1 MLKLLFLRMRIGQM
15 NATARQVCPLSG
27 QMYRSSDSP
36 YPMRLSRLILISAA
50 LFLALAGVVSAQD
63 TGIEPE
69 VPVVESEQA
78 QDESATLPA
87 DSTVRNSL
95 LAQAQAPQQPVSPFE
110 EIPLEA
116 DPTAS
121 PFEDIEPEA
130 QQTTRQPGDSIIEEI
145 TFRGTRRVPRD
156 SLAAR
161 IFTQPG
167 DLYDIQTLR
176 RDYMVLWNT
185 GYFDD
190 LRLEIDDGEVGK
202 IVRFVVTE
210 RRVVRTIRYEG
221 NKSASLSDIL
231 ERFKERGVGLTVE
244 SRYDPTTVNRAV
256 YVLKELMGERG
267 RQYAEV
273 LPEVRQIPPASVE
286 VVFNIDE
293 GPKVKV
299 GNVSFEG
306 LDVIKPK
313 AARRAMKNTKPLGI
327 PYSLIL
333 ENLFAKSFD
342 IRKLE
347 EDKERLRNAYQKKGY
362 FKANVP
368 RHDLD
373 ILDAPGRST
382 FLIPWTM
389 LFNSPKKHANINL
402 LVEEGPRYSRGK
414 LSFTDVELFRVPDQV
429 LGPVFA
435 MQEGSIFDIEKLRTG
450 MENLKKLY
458 GEFGYIDFV
467 AEPSFEFN
475 EQEQEQS
482 IDLNLAVEEGKQFF
496 VRRIEFDGN
505 NTTRDKVIRRELLLD
520 EGDMFNTRIWDVSM
534 LRLNQLGYFDPIR
547 TEGPELD
554 TVVTRNTREGLVDLT
569 LKVKERGRNMIN
581 LNGGVSGFAGSFIGF
596 GYSTNNFLGLGET
609 LSFNA
614 QLGSR
619 ERVLQFGYT
628 EPYLFDK
635 PIQAGFTV
643 FSSRFSFNQAREA
656 SIFAGANLIP
666 LFDQLGRDNILDYRQ
681 NSAGFTTFLS
691 YPLRRSFARLS
702 LTYSF
707 RRSNVVTFSQSA
719 RNLFT
724 YLNFEGVAG
733 PNSLEGIT
741 TSQITPGYYYNT
753 VDHPITP
760 SKGKSL
766 FASVAIAGIGGNA
779 RFIQPTVE
787 AKYFKPAGSRRTIAM
802 RGLFSFLTGFGG
814 RVPPPFNRSF
824 MGGENDVRGFQ
835 IWSIS
840 PMVWIP
846 DFTNVP
852 ILNDNGTNRTQIQVI
867 DGVEERVPIT
877 TEVPVYRLNFPGGD
891 SRFVYNLEYRIKLFG
906 PVVLAPFFDIG
917 FNRILVKNQVRLN
930 SGRAEELNRRFPQA
944 GFSENIGIIPATQ
957 KTRSSAGL
965 ELQIMMPVINAPFR
979 FYWAYN
985 PLRVNEYLR
994 PPIVADRSLF
1004 PNNSSFIQGVAPV
1017 GTPLPFF
1024 EKKSTFRFT
1033 ISRTF

>member
-1 MLKLLFLRMRIGQM
+1 M
-15 NATARQVCPLSG
+15 NP
-27 QMYRSSDSP
+27 
-36 YPMRLSRLILISAA
+36 SRLTRLVALLAA
-50 LFLALAGVVSAQD
+50 CFASPAIAQEPDAGPAEQPP
-63 TGIEPE
+63 GAAA
-69 VPVVESEQA
+69 PVY
-78 QDESATLPA
+78 
-87 DSTVRNSL
+87 L
-95 LAQAQAPQQPVSPFE
+95 LAQAQQPPQAPPAP
-110 EIPLEA
+110 
-116 DPTAS
+116 S
-121 PFEDIEPEA
+121 PFEDIPLEQPDPASPFETVQEEA
-130 QQTTRQPGDSIIEEI
+130 QPQRRPGEDIIEEVS
-145 TFRGTRRVPRD
+145 FRGTRRIPRD

-161 IFTQPG
+161 IFTKRG
-167 DLYDIQTLR
+167 DLYDAQTLR
-176 RDYMVLWNT
+176 RDFMVLWNT

-190 LRLEIDDGEVGK
+190 LRLEVEDGEAGK

-221 NKSASLSDIL
+221 NKSATLSDIL
-231 ERFKERGVGLTVE
+231 ERFKERNVGLTVE

-256 YVLKELMGERG
+256 FVLRELLGERG
-267 RQYAEV
+267 RQYADV
-273 LPEVRQIPPASVE
+273 NPEVRQIPPASVE
-286 VVFNIDE
+286 IVFNIDE

-306 LDVIKPK
+306 LEVLSRRN
-313 AARRAMKNTKPLGI
+313 ARRAMKNTKPLGI
-327 PYSLIL
+327 PRSIIL
-333 ENLFAKSFD
+333 ENIFTRTFD

-347 EDKERLRNAYQKKGY
+347 EDKERLRNAYQKRGH
-362 FKANVP
+362 FRANVLQ
-368 RHDLD
+368 HDLEVRD
-373 ILDAPGRST
+373 SPGRAT
-382 FLIPWTM
+382 FLLPWSM
-389 LFNSPKKHANINL
+389 LFNKPKKHADINL
-402 LVEEGPRYSRGK
+402 LVEEGPRYARGL

-435 MQEGSIFDIEKLRTG
+435 MNEGAIFDVEKLRKG

-467 AEPSFEFN
+467 AEPSFEFR
-475 EQEQEQS
+475 EDDDPPK
-482 IDLNLAVEEGKQFF
+482 IDLNLSVDEGKQFF

-505 NTTRDKVIRRELLLD
+505 STTRDKVIRREILLD
-520 EGDMFNTRIWDVSM
+520 EGDMFNTRVWDLSM
-534 LRLNQLGYFDPIR
+534 LRLNQLGYFDPIK
-547 TEGPELD
+547 TEGPETD
-554 TVVTRNTREGLVDLT
+554 TVVTRNTRDGLVDLT

-609 LSFNA
+609 LSFDA

-681 NSAGFTTFLS
+681 TSAGFTTFVS

-702 LTYSF
+702 LTYSY
-707 RRSNVVTFSQSA
+707 RRSNVVTFSKSA
-719 RNLFT
+719 SNLFT
-724 YLNFEGVAG
+724 YLNFEGVSG

-741 TSQITPGYYYNT
+741 TSQITPGYFYNT

-766 FASVAIAGIGGNA
+766 YASVAVAGFGGNA

-787 AKYFKPAGSRRTIAM
+787 AKYFRPHGSRQTIAM
-802 RGLFSFLTGFGG
+802 RGLISFLSGYGG

-846 DFTNVP
+846 DFASVP
-852 ILNDNGTNRTQIQVI
+852 VYNDNGTARTQVQIVN
-867 DGVEERVPIT
+867 GVEERVPIS
-877 TEVPVYRLNFPGGD
+877 TEVPVFRLNFPGGD
-891 SRFVYNLEYRIKLFG
+891 TRFVYNFEYRIKLFG
-906 PVVLAPFFDIG
+906 PVVLAPFWDIG
-917 FNRILVKNQVRLN
+917 FNKILLKNQVRLN
-930 SGRAEELNRRFPQA
+930 PDRAAELNKQFPQA
-944 GFSENIGIIPATQ
+944 GFEEQIGIIGPTQ
-957 KTRSSAGL
+957 RMRSSTGI
-965 ELQIMMPVINAPFR
+965 ELQVMMPVVNAPFR

-985 PLRVNEYLR
+985 PMRVQEFLK

-1004 PNNSSFIQGVAPV
+1004 PNYNSFIEAVRPV
-1017 GTPLPFF
+1017 GTWLPFF
-1024 EKKSTFRFT
+1024 ERRSMFRFT

>member
-1 MLKLLFLRMRIGQM
+1 MERV
-15 NATARQVCPLSG
+15 AEPAE
-27 QMYRSSDSP
+27 SS
-36 YPMRLSRLILISAA
+36 AGE
-50 LFLALAGVVSAQD
+50 ALADELTRPAA
-63 TGIEPE
+63 
-69 VPVVESEQA
+69 PVY
-78 QDESATLPA
+78 
-87 DSTVRNSL
+87 L
-95 LAQAQAPQQPVSPFE
+95 LAQAQQP
-110 EIPLEA
+110 
-116 DPTAS
+116 AS
-121 PFEDIEPEA
+121 PFEDIPLETPEPASPFDDVQE
-130 QQTTRQPGDSIIEEI
+130 QQPEQRRPGEDIVEEV
-145 TFRGTRRVPRD
+145 TFRGTRRIPRD

-161 IFTQPG
+161 IFTKRG
-167 DLYDIQTLR
+167 DLFDSQTLR
-176 RDYMVLWNT
+176 RDFMVLWNT

-190 LRLEIDDGEVGK
+190 LRLEVEDGELGK
-202 IVRFVVTE
+202 VVRFLVTE

-221 NKSASLSDIL
+221 NKSATLSDIL
-231 ERFKERGVGLTVE
+231 ERFKERNVGLTVE
-244 SRYDPTTVNRAV
+244 SRYDPTTVNRAAF
-256 YVLKELMGERG
+256 VLRELLGERG

-273 LPEVRQIPPASVE
+273 NPEVRQIPPASVE
-286 VVFNIDE
+286 IVFNIDE

-299 GNVSFEG
+299 GTVSFDG
-306 LDVIKPK
+306 LDVISRKT
-313 AARRAMKNTKPLGI
+313 ARRAMKNTKPIGI
-327 PYSLIL
+327 PRSVVL
-333 ENLFAKSFD
+333 ENIFTRTFD

-347 EDKERLRNAYQKKGY
+347 EDKERLRNAYQKRGY
-362 FKANVP
+362 FKASVLK
-368 RHDLD
+368 HDLD
-373 ILDAPGRST
+373 IRDSPGRGT
-382 FLIPWTM
+382 FLIPWSM
-389 LFNSPKKHANINL
+389 LLNKPKKHADINL
-402 LVEEGPRYSRGK
+402 LVEEGPRYARGK

-435 MQEGSIFDIEKLRTG
+435 MQEGSMFDIEKLRKG

-467 AEPSFEFN
+467 AEPSFEFR
-475 EQEQEQS
+475 EDES
-482 IDLNLAVEEGKQFF
+482 PPLIDLNLAVDEGKQFF

-505 NTTRDKVIRRELLLD
+505 NTTRDKVIRREVLLD
-520 EGDMFNTRIWDVSM
+520 EGDMFNTRMWDVSM
-534 LRLNQLGYFDPIR
+534 LRLNQLGYFDPIK
-547 TEGPELD
+547 TEGPETD
-554 TVVTRNTREGLVDLT
+554 TVITRNTRDGLVDLT

-596 GYSTNNFLGLGET
+596 GYATNNFLGLGET
-609 LSFNA
+609 LSFDA

-635 PIQAGFTV
+635 PIQAGFTI

-666 LFDQLGRDNILDYRQ
+666 LFNQLGQENILDYRQ
-681 NSAGFTTFLS
+681 TSAGFTTFLS

-702 LTYSF
+702 LTYSY
-707 RRSNVVTFSQSA
+707 RRSNVVTFSKSA
-719 RNLFT
+719 SNLFT
-724 YLNFEGVAG
+724 YLNFEGVSG

-766 FASVAIAGIGGNA
+766 YASMAIAGFGGNA

-787 AKYFKPAGSRRTIAM
+787 AKYFRPHGGRRTIAM
-802 RGLFSFLTGFGG
+802 RGLFSFLSGYGG

-846 DFTNVP
+846 DFTSVP
-852 ILNDNGTNRTQIQVI
+852 VYNDNLTPRTQIQIVN
-867 DGVEERVPIT
+867 GVEERVPIT

-891 SRFVYNLEYRIKLFG
+891 TRFVYNFEYRIKLFG
-906 PVVLAPFFDIG
+906 PVVLAPFWDIG
-917 FNRILVKNQVRLN
+917 FNKILRKDQIRLN
-930 SGRAEELNRRFPQA
+930 PGRALELNKKFPQA
-944 GFSENIGIIPATQ
+944 GFREQIGIIGPTQ
-957 KTRSSAGL
+957 KMRSSTGV
-965 ELQIMMPVINAPFR
+965 ELQIMMPVVNAPFR

-985 PLRVNEYLR
+985 PMRVQEFLK

-1004 PNNSSFIQGVAPV
+1004 PNYNSFIEAVRPV
-1017 GTPLPFF
+1017 GTWLPFF
-1024 EKKSTFRFT
+1024 EKRSMFRFT